1 MKLKLFRFDPDA
13 HSNTKKVA
21 NESELISAFRKKY
34 IATMMIM
41 VAMLCGVIF
50 LLVLAFNYQNQLTYI
65 NNSLA
70 AAFKNPNTS
79 GRVSAIIGYRA
90 NTTSGGEGPTFKE
103 PAPSSSLVQNT
114 VPVYIVR
121 TDTEGGIIM
130 VESNKNIQMYS
141 PEFLKNAISQ
151 ALQTPYYSGYL
162 SDLRLYYSLAETQE
176 GYRIGFADARPVL
189 ESMKN
194 ITIGGLV
201 LIATTLLFFSI
212 IATWLSR
219 LAVTPIKEAWEAQKR
234 FIADASHELKTPL
247 TVILANTDII
257 LDNQDDSIAKQ
268 KKWILSTREE
278 ALGMQSLVQDLLTLS
293 RLQSQ
298 GVKSPEEIA
307 HSFETLNFSEIC
319 MKQILQLES
328 LAFEKGVSLAETLD
342 PDVMLYGN
350 PDELERLFKILL
362 DNAIKYVNTG
372 GSIQVTLENQAES
385 CVLSVNN
392 TGEPIGEDDLQS
404 IFKRFYRSD
413 SSRDRKS
420 GGFGLG
426 LAIAHSI
433 VGKHGGIIRA
443 SSDEING
450 TTFHVELPK
459 PQAQNPI
466 IHQTEVAKHA
476 KAQHKR

>member
-1 MKLKLFRFDPDA
+1 MKLFRFDPEEQKG
-13 HSNTKKVA
+13 SKKVA

-50 LLVLAFNYQNQLTYI
+50 MLVLAFNYQNQLTYV

-103 PAPSSSLVQNT
+103 PAPTSLVQNT

-121 TDTEGGIIM
+121 TDTQGGVIM
-130 VESNKNIQMYS
+130 VESDKNIKMYS
-141 PEFLKNAISQ
+141 PDFLKNAITE
-151 ALQTPYYSGYL
+151 ALGTPYYSGCL
-162 SDLRLYYSLAETQE
+162 PDLRLYYSLAETQE
-176 GYRIGFADARPVL
+176 GYRIGFADARPVF
-189 ESMKN
+189 ESMKGA
-194 ITIGGLV
+194 TIGGLV
-201 LIATTLLFFSI
+201 LIATTLLFFSV
-212 IATWLSR
+212 IASWLSK
-219 LAVTPIKEAWEAQKR
+219 LAVTPIQEAWEAQKR

-247 TVILANTDII
+247 TVILANTDIV
-257 LDNQDDSIAKQ
+257 LDNQEETVASQ
-268 KKWILSTREE
+268 KKWIISTREE
-278 ALGMQSLVQDLLTLS
+278 AQGMQSLVQDLLTLS

-298 GVKSPEEIA
+298 GVKSPEELA
-307 HSFETLNFSEIC
+307 HSYETVNFSEVC
-319 MKQILQLES
+319 FKQSLQLES
-328 LAFEKGVSLAETLD
+328 LAFEKGVSLAESID
-342 PDVMLYGN
+342 PDIELYGN
-350 PDELERLFKILL
+350 ADELERLFKILL
-362 DNAIKYVNTG
+362 DNAIKYVNPG
-372 GSIQVTLENQAES
+372 GSIEVSLEDQAES

-392 TGEPIGEDDLQS
+392 TGEPISPDDLQS

-433 VGKHGGIIRA
+433 VGKHQGIIRA
-443 SSDEING
+443 SSDELNG

-459 PQAQNPI
+459 LNAQTFKPQELSEDKP
-466 IHQTEVAKHA
+466 KHS
-476 KAQHKR
+476 KHKFKR